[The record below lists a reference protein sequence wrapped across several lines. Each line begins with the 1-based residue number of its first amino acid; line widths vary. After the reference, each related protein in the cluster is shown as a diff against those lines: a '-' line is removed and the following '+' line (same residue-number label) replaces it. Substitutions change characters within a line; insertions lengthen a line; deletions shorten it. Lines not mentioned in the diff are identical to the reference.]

1 MNNVETKP
9 GSRAADLVGVGIRW
23 LLGALFVYMGLQK
36 AFHPE
41 TFLKQVHQYQVIDSP
56 FLLNTVA
63 STLPWFETVCGAL
76 LILGIA
82 VRGVALNVLLMLVP
96 FTILVLRRA
105 LQISATEHIGFT
117 QVKFD
122 CGCGTGEIFIW
133 KKMLE
138 NSGLMLLAIGLLCGY
153 GKRMSLKYTFLRE
166 RSGQA
171 ADAPSPAKSL
181 VPHP

>member
-1 MNNVETKP
+1 M
-9 GSRAADLVGVGIRW
+9 RW
-23 LLGALFVYMGLQK
+23 VLGALFIYIGLQK

-41 TFLKQVHQYQVIDSP
+41 TFLKQVHQYQVIDSS

-76 LILGIA
+76 LLLGIA
-82 VRGVALNVLLMLVP
+82 VRGVALNVLFMLVP
-96 FTILVLRRA
+96 FTLLVLRRA
-105 LQISATEHIGFT
+105 LQISAIQHIDFMR
-117 QVKFD
+117 VKFD

-138 NSGLMLLAIGLLCGY
+138 NSGLMLLAIGLLLGY
-153 GKRMSLKYTFLRE
+153 GKRLSLKYTFLPE
-166 RSGQA
+166 RGA
-171 ADAPSPAKSL
+171 RVPEAPSPSKSL